1 MNNSIVFDKSQF
13 TVVFGRN
20 EFTMH
25 FVLDDRYQCSS
36 TFSREAYKSIPGAWA
51 MAQSLARMGA
61 NPHQIRNAVLNI
73 VKTFYEVKIFKT
85 APMVPAKPARKESP
99 VRTSA
104 SEASRHR
111 ESDDAGGDDE
121 EDSDPARVHH
131 IQRQRVLSLLLAG
144 KSINRFETIDLGIHR
159 LAARVCELKERGW
172 QIQKETLPG
181 RFASYFIADED
192 NPRPLARKEADR

>member
-13 TVVFGRN
+13 T
-20 EFTMH
+20 MH
-25 FVLDDRYQCSS
+25 FTIDNRFQCSE

-61 NPHQIRNAVLNI
+61 NPHQIRTAVLNI

-85 APMVPAKPARKESP
+85 APVVQKPARKETP

-111 ESDDAGGDDE
+111 TEDDGGG
-121 EDSDPARVHH
+121 EDSDEDPARTRYL
-131 IQRQRVLSLLLAG
+131 QRSRVLSLLLEGEALTQP
-144 KSINRFETIDLGIHR
+144 KALEYKIWR
-159 LAARVCELKERGW
+159 LAARCCELTKRGFN
-172 QIQKETLPG
+172 IQKRRLPGNFTEYSIDPNNPYSIDPQSTLPFEG
-181 RFASYFIADED
+181 S
-192 NPRPLARKEADR
+192 ADR

>member
-1 MNNSIVFDKSQF
+1 
-13 TVVFGRN
+13 
-20 EFTMH
+20 MH
-25 FVLDDRYQCSS
+25 FTIDNRFQCSE
-36 TFSREAYKSIPGAWA
+36 TFSREALKSIPGAWA

-61 NPHQIRNAVLNI
+61 NPHQIRTAVLNI
-73 VKTFYEVKIFKT
+73 VKMVFEARKT
-85 APMVPAKPARKESP
+85 APVVQKPARKESP

-111 ESDDAGGDDE
+111 ESDDAGGDDDE
-121 EDSDPARVHH
+121 DDSDPARVHH
-131 IQRQRVLSLLLAG
+131 IQRQRVLNILLEG
-144 KSINRFETIDLGIHR
+144 KSINRFEAIDLDIHR

-172 QIQKETLPG
+172 NIQKTTLPG

>member
-13 TVVFGRN
+13 TIVFGRN

-111 ESDDAGGDDE
+111 ESDDAGGDDD
-121 EDSDPARVHH
+121 EDPEPSFLRRIWAAFVAYEHEKH
-131 IQRQRVLSLLLAG
+131 RVLDEFYS
-144 KSINRFETIDLGIHR
+144 SIFNR
-159 LAARVCELKERGW
+159 LAALLMG
-172 QIQKETLPG
+172 G
-181 RFASYFIADED
+181 
-192 NPRPLARKEADR
+192 AR